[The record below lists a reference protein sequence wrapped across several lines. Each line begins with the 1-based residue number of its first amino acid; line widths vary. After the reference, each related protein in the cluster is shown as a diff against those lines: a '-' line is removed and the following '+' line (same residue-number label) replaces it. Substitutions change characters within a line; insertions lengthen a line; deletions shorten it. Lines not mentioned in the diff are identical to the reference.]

1 MPVKIL
7 MVCLGN
13 ICRSPL
19 AEGLLA
25 SKLPKDNFIV
35 DSAGTGNWHVGKK
48 PDERSIA
55 VAKKNKLDISHQK
68 GRQFQSSDFDTFDYI
83 YVMDNSNYN
92 DVIKLAK
99 NEDQKNKV
107 KLILNELFPGENVD
121 VPDPYYG
128 LQNGFDSVFSMLD
141 KSCEAIA
148 EKLITKHSEKET
160 PKKSASHGKLYLIP
174 TTLGE
179 SEPLDVLPHT
189 VKKTIEFIDDY
200 IVENEKTAR
209 KFIKSIHPEK
219 VQSSLRLSTLNK
231 HTEASEYTKMIQPC
245 LEGKNIGLMSEAGCP
260 GVADP
265 GAVIVKLAHEKNIQV
280 IPLVGPSSILLAM
293 MASGMNGQNFAFNG
307 YLPIDKAEKKT
318 TLKNL
323 EKVSQDKNQSQI
335 FIETPYRN
343 NKMLEDIL
351 QALQP
356 NTHLCVAADITLP
369 TEYIKTMRVS
379 DWKKTKIELH
389 NRPAIFIIHKT

>member
-1 MPVKIL
+1 

-19 AEGLLA
+19 AEGILA
-25 SKLPKDNFIV
+25 SKLPQDLFLV
-35 DSAGTGNWHVGKK
+35 ESAGTANWHVGKQ

-55 VAKKNKLDISHQK
+55 IAKKNKIDISLQK
-68 GRQFQSSDFDTFDYI
+68 GKHFKVSDFDSFDYI

-92 DVIKLAK
+92 DVIQLAS
-99 NEDQKNKV
+99 NETQRNKV
-107 KLILNELFPGENVD
+107 QLILNELFPNENVD

-128 LQNGFDSVFSMLD
+128 LQDGFSSVYEMLNQ
-141 KSCEAIA
+141 SCDIIA
-148 EKLITKHSEKET
+148 AKLITKHSKTEL
-160 PKKSASHGKLYLIP
+160 PKKNLTRGKLYLIP

-179 SEPLDVLPHT
+179 SDPLDVLPQT
-189 VKKTIEFIDDY
+189 VKRTIEFIDDF

-209 KFIKSIHPEK
+209 RFIKSISPEK
-219 VQSSLRLSTLNK
+219 VQSSLRLYPLNK
-231 HTEASEYTKMIQPC
+231 HTVASEYSKMIQPC
-245 LEGKNIGLMSEAGCP
+245 LDGKNIGLMSEAGCP

-293 MASGMNGQNFAFNG
+293 MASGMNGQNFAFIG
-307 YLPIDKAEKKT
+307 YLPIEKGEKKT

-323 EKVSQDKNQSQI
+323 EKLSQDKNQSQI
-335 FIETPYRN
+335 FIETPFRN

-356 NTHLCVAADITLP
+356 NTHLCIASDITLP
-369 TEYIKTMRVS
+369 TEYIKTMRVL
-379 DWKKTKIELH
+379 DWKKTKIDLH
-389 NRPAIFIIHKT
+389 NKPTIFIIHKT